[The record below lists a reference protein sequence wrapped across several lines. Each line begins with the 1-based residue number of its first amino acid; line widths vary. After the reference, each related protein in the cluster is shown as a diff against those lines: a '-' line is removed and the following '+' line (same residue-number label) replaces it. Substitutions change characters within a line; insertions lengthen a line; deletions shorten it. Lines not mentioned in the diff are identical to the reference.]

1 MPLDLPFP
9 FTLPGYFE
17 APLFRTFFHFPWDF
31 EIAGFDCTYVPR
43 NPASGRTWWLERSI
57 LLKTHFAA
65 KDCTAIKGPIPC
77 YLLSFQKT
85 SIQLNS
91 KNNGPALLSVAIDG
105 KKLRQRL
112 QVLMLCG
119 QNHKKNII
127 MVSALWWNLL
137 SSSSQLYTSILCMG
151 KHTKYHRNIAPLKR
165 LFSPVYT
172 SPDKLLNGKNV
183 HRSAFRLHGTRGPK
197 QIFERQTFL
206 QCVTEFAQFR
216 VNGLYR

>member
-1 MPLDLPFP
+1 MIPRDWNGQIFLCRLLL
-9 FTLPGYFE
+9 TQCSNKY
-17 APLFRTFFHFPWDF
+17 T
-31 EIAGFDCTYVPR
+31 CVPR

-112 QVLMLCG
+112 TVLMLCG
-119 QNHKKNII
+119 QNHKKILLWLVLSDETCWALPHNSTRAFCAWVNTQSII
-127 MVSALWWNLL
+127 LFFFI
-137 SSSSQLYTSILCMG
+137 YFILFATLITKDIG
-151 KHTKYHRNIAPLKR
+151 KEEEKK
-165 LFSPVYT
+165 
-172 SPDKLLNGKNV
+172 
-183 HRSAFRLHGTRGPK
+183 
-197 QIFERQTFL
+197 
-206 QCVTEFAQFR
+206 
-216 VNGLYR
+216 